1 VRQLARVLRWVGRQ
15 GTRGVAV
22 AVLSALL
29 IPGLGET
36 FRPILGEVVFALL
49 TIAFIRLQPTAMR
62 QHLQHPRVAIGACV
76 WTAIAIPLLIGVLC
90 QTFSIDELAPQIYL
104 ALMLQA
110 IASPMMAT
118 PAITMLLGLDA
129 TLVLIVM
136 VASTVA
142 LPLSSAFFAQLFIGA
157 ELTIAPSELG
167 LRLFVLLAGS
177 AIVGALI
184 RRALGACRIS
194 EMKTEL
200 DGLNII
206 ALFVFAAAI
215 MGSVIPSLIE
225 RPRDVSLLGLV
236 VICVF
241 FGLQALSTLVFL
253 RAGRDA
259 ACAIG
264 FMCSQR
270 NMGMMLVATAGAVSE
285 QVWLYCALAQLPIYL
300 GPMLLGPLVR
310 RFVSKDHTH
319 NH

>member
-129 TLVLIVM
+129 TLVLISCLSVLNSRSRQANLAF
-136 VASTVA
+136 VCSCYWQAR
-142 LPLSSAFFAQLFIGA
+142 LSSAHSSAAHSALA
-157 ELTIAPSELG
+157 ELA
-167 LRLFVLLAGS
+167 R
-177 AIVGALI
+177 
-184 RRALGACRIS
+184 
-194 EMKTEL
+194 
-200 DGLNII
+200 
-206 ALFVFAAAI
+206 
-215 MGSVIPSLIE
+215 
-225 RPRDVSLLGLV
+225 
-236 VICVF
+236 
-241 FGLQALSTLVFL
+241 
-253 RAGRDA
+253 
-259 ACAIG
+259 
-264 FMCSQR
+264 
-270 NMGMMLVATAGAVSE
+270 
-285 QVWLYCALAQLPIYL
+285 
-300 GPMLLGPLVR
+300 
-310 RFVSKDHTH
+310 
-319 NH
+319 